1 MGLSGLKTICSDLD
15 LLTPCEQQNIFQQ
28 YQQVYLKSTN
38 VATEKLLK
46 DGGNKLFNIILE
58 NEPEK
63 VDVNDDGTQDVII
76 NWYANKVSL

>member
-1 MGLSGLKTICSDLD
+1 MYWSWFTN
-15 LLTPCEQQNIFQQ
+15 PCEQQNIFQQ

-58 NEPEK
+58 NKPEK

-76 NWYANKVSL
+76 NWYVNKVSL